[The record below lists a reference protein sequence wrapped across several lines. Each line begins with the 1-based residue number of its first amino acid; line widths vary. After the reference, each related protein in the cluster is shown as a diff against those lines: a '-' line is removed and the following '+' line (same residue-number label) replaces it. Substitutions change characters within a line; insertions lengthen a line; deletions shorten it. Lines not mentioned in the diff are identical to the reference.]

1 MSEALN
7 KAQEQQLYALL
18 DAIMQDNIVLRRSF
32 GGDIPNSYVLT
43 KCVNRVVKERP
54 ELKEAAVLM
63 ILYPALKWM
72 MQAQDLDVMMQ
83 NCENV
88 HDDEMCDVEAI
99 SRLRRIQSWLA
110 PNIEEESLHF
120 RKRKEYFE
128 SCQMLLDAIE
138 ESRLELLYEVD
149 YCSSMRE
156 VFDCFLNP
164 AVLPKNG
171 RIKIMKYCERCI
183 ESVYNTAGS
192 VIKEYYKILMTSSDV
207 DGVEEAS
214 LYHNVPLLL
223 TEYTRILYRASRSK
237 DPAMKLLGSSSYED
251 LSKIKVSD
259 KNRSDAYLIV
269 EYVKL
274 IRGAVEIMKQF
285 PLGQRYYD
293 VILAMIEGKKYN
305 WTDEQIAGHLGV
317 TAGTFSTR
325 KGHAI
330 GVFGCLL
337 FGCDAN
343 GLLNCLIDARV

>member
-43 KCVNRVVKERP
+43 KCVNRVVEERP

-214 LYHNVPLLL
+214 L
-223 TEYTRILYRASRSK
+223 
-237 DPAMKLLGSSSYED
+237 SS
-251 LSKIKVSD
+251 
-259 KNRSDAYLIV
+259 
-269 EYVKL
+269 
-274 IRGAVEIMKQF
+274 
-285 PLGQRYYD
+285 
-293 VILAMIEGKKYN
+293 
-305 WTDEQIAGHLGV
+305 
-317 TAGTFSTR
+317 
-325 KGHAI
+325 
-330 GVFGCLL
+330 C
-337 FGCDAN
+337 
-343 GLLNCLIDARV
+343 